1 MVNKRIVEFRESLK
15 ISQKEFA
22 ESLGYKQNTYN
33 GYETGQRA
41 VKTDLLEKIA
51 LMYGV
56 STDFL
61 LGLTNDPISYY
72 KKEPSVPAKTST
84 EDYRFQDIT
93 KCFYSMNEEGKDSLH
108 KQAIMHYGVKEYKKD
123 DGISSENAG

>member
-1 MVNKRIVEFRESLK
+1 MNRLKELREKLH
-15 ISQKEFA
+15 IQQKDFA
-22 ESLGYKQNTYN
+22 ERININKTTYN
-33 GYETGQRA
+33 NYERGTREPDA
-41 VKTDLLEKIA
+41 KFWTSVATEFN
-51 LMYGV
+51 V
-56 STDFL
+56 STDYL
-61 LGLTNDPISYY
+61 LGLTDDFEI